1 MDEEHE
7 YSTCEF
13 YHAEDLEK
21 PDVEIE
27 TGISK
32 YQEAIDDFINKQKSA
47 NTNKNTA
54 SDMDTRLLY
63 MKANDITNDG
73 LPAIF
78 CSNFFMN
85 TRKKMEKST
94 NQKQFPVFGAVYSD
108 T

>member
-1 MDEEHE
+1 
-7 YSTCEF
+7 
-13 YHAEDLEK
+13 
-21 PDVEIE
+21 
-27 TGISK
+27 
-32 YQEAIDDFINKQKSA
+32 
-47 NTNKNTA
+47 
-54 SDMDTRLLY
+54 MDTRLLY